1 MTRAVFCLGLLMFAP
16 SALARAPQLRPGAGA
31 PAPSRLRQGESG
43 RAAIIYADPEGD
55 RPREAAVVIEGADTQ
70 RLPIDVSRLVQQYR
84 QGKQFRE
91 GVPMEWTIGPLTPGR
106 YRVHFE
112 AGSLD
117 GSARYPTVGDLP
129 LVVESLLTKWLLLG
143 AGLALALGV
152 VPGVVFMGARR
163 AADPAGA
170 ARTSVSI
177 GVVAAYLWFLWLFAS
192 IYPPAVFGIVGAA
205 AVGLTLW
212 LIRRRS
218 T

>member
-1 MTRAVFCLGLLMFAP
+1 MTRAVFCLGLLMLAP
-16 SALARAPQLRPGAGA
+16 SALARAPQLRPGSSPPV
-31 PAPSRLRQGESG
+31 PARLRQGESG
-43 RAAIIYADPEGD
+43 RAGIIYADPEGD
-55 RPREAAVVIEGADTQ
+55 RPREVALVIQGGDTQ
-70 RLPIDVSRLVQQYR
+70 RLPIDVKRVEQQYQ

-91 GVPMEWTIGPLTPGR
+91 GVLLEWTIGPLAPGR

-112 AGSLD
+112 ATTLD
-117 GSARYPTVGDLP
+117 GSARYPTVDDLP
-129 LVVESLLTKWLLLG
+129 LIVESLLTKWLLLG
-143 AGLALALGV
+143 AGVALALGV

-192 IYPPAVFGIVGAA
+192 IYPPAVFAIVGVAA
-205 AVGLTLW
+205 AGLTVW